1 VSEGQHKQVTVKQL
15 SQRPPGSFGDKKSW
29 TVKTSDDEVIQVV
42 LPQDQIPPKAGDQ
55 LNGTLYPPKEGTSF
69 PPSFYPRKGGK
80 GGGGGYRKSPEEMAS
95 IEKQVAMKGAVD
107 LIIAG
112 KGNVA
117 DVSSLTR
124 DLYRAI
130 KDAA

>member
-1 VSEGQHKQVTVKQL
+1 MSEGQHKQVTVKQL

-80 GGGGGYRKSPEEMAS
+80 GGGGYRKSPEEMAS

-112 KGNVA
+112 KAVTDDIA
-117 DVSSLTR
+117 HLTSV
-124 DLYRAI
+124 LYRAI

>member
-1 VSEGQHKQVTVKQL
+1 MSEGQHKQVTVKQL

-95 IEKQVAMKGAVD
+95 IEKQVALKCAVE
-107 LIIAG
+107 LVNAG
-112 KGNVA
+112 NA
-117 DVSSLTR
+117 ITSDIHSLTAQ
-124 DLYRAI
+124 LYRAI